1 MTAIDFRYS
10 KIGYVA
16 LNVSDVDRSEAFY
29 GPDVVGL
36 APSGRHTNGAS
47 CFRCSED
54 HHNLILYK
62 GDNPGLKRI
71 GWQLETEDDLE
82 SLRARLLD
90 HGIEVNDVHPEECEE
105 LQQGKSY
112 RIVDPH
118 SKATFEFYSLI
129 SVHRGQPFTPTV
141 CKIAR
146 LGHAVCEVPSP
157 AESRIFYEDILNF
170 KVSDFIGDNT
180 IFYRCWPNPYHHTWA
195 VNRGKRGPQFNHVNF
210 MVTEIDDIGA
220 ALGRFHRHDVSLVWG
235 PGRHPASGQMFLY
248 FSDPDGITVEYSFG
262 GEEFS
267 AENPRPPQKLAPIL
281 ENIDHWGAP
290 MLRPIGE
297 VGHVEQL

>member
-1 MTAIDFRYS
+1 MTANDFRYS

-36 APSGRHTNGAS
+36 APTGRLANGAS

-54 HHNLILYK
+54 HHN
-62 GDNPGLKRI
+62 
-71 GWQLETEDDLE
+71 
-82 SLRARLLD
+82 
-90 HGIEVNDVHPEECEE
+90 
-105 LQQGKSY
+105 
-112 RIVDPH
+112 
-118 SKATFEFYSLI
+118 
-129 SVHRGQPFTPTV
+129 
-141 CKIAR
+141 
-146 LGHAVCEVPSP
+146 
-157 AESRIFYEDILNF
+157 
-170 KVSDFIGDNT
+170 
-180 IFYRCWPNPYHHTWA
+180 
-195 VNRGKRGPQFNHVNF
+195 
-210 MVTEIDDIGA
+210 EIDDIGA

-262 GEEFS
+262 GEEFP
-267 AENPRPPQKLAPIL
+267 AENPRPPQMLALTL
-281 ENIDHWGAP
+281 ENIDYWGAP